1 MHMVFRKLAISGST
15 NHGTNHKL
23 GVGNVE
29 RAEGAMRG
37 SFSWSPL
44 QESLWLGIY
53 DMLVLKE
60 LR

>member
-1 MHMVFRKLAISGST
+1 MHMVFRKLAIIGST

-23 GVGNVE
+23 GIGNIWRQE
-29 RAEGAMRG
+29 RGQ
-37 SFSWSPL
+37 SL

-53 DMLVLKE
+53 DMLVLRE